1 MQLAKKI
8 GLVLLILL
16 SLATGGVKLFGF
28 EADIEVF
35 ASIGFSP
42 TATLLFGVVQV
53 IGGLLLI
60 FTKTR
65 KIGAGVMAIT
75 FVVATIALFASGT
88 TAFGVFSILFILL
101 ALVPLLPASQE
112 PALAN

>member
-1 MQLAKKI
+1 MQLARKI
-8 GLVLLILL
+8 GLNVLILL
-16 SLATGGVKLFGF
+16 SVATGGVKLFSF

-60 FTKTR
+60 FDQTR
-65 KIGAGVMAIT
+65 KIGAGVMALT
-75 FVVATIALFASGT
+75 FVIATIALFASGT

-101 ALVPLLPASQE
+101 ALVPFLPERQA

>member
-53 IGGLLLI
+53 IGGLVLI
-60 FTKTR
+60 FPQTR
-65 KIGAGVMAIT
+65 KIGAGVMTAT
-75 FVVATIALFASGT
+75 FVIATIALFVSGT
-88 TAFGVFSILFILL
+88 TTFGVFSILFILL
-101 ALVPLLPASQE
+101 ALLPFFSQRQE
-112 PALAN
+112 AALAN